1 MACTAHSKFNSG
13 KMLHVSCPPTLFFG
27 FVLLFEG
34 RSVKSGPWELQPKS
48 SLSDQKPG
56 CGSDGTLVSLSL
68 VGSLKAQSSTVCAS
82 RALLR
87 IFKQEENHP
96 LKVWRQLVL
105 KLRFKTGSMNFKWF
119 KF

>member
-1 MACTAHSKFNSG
+1 M
-13 KMLHVSCPPTLFFG
+13 
-27 FVLLFEG
+27 
-34 RSVKSGPWELQPKS
+34 KSGPWELQPES
-48 SLSDQKPG
+48 SLSDQKLG

-68 VGSLKAQSSTVCAS
+68 VGSLKAQSSTVCAPK
-82 RALLR
+82 ALLR

-96 LKVWRQLVL
+96 LKVRRQPVL